1 MVFRQARSVLLTCTA
16 IAVLAVAPG
25 AFAQDAASDAATNS
39 DGTTLKKIVV
49 TKGGRAQGTGATD
62 TPLASETTSAEIEQ
76 KQISSIED
84 LGRSAEPGVSFNRS
98 TGAINIRGLEGS
110 RVLTTVDG
118 IPLTYLSDATRDAK
132 GGVDTFDFSSLSAVD
147 VVRGADSSRGGQGAL
162 GGIFAIRTLEPED
175 LISEGKDWGAVVKF
189 AYDGS
194 DNSYSPS
201 AAVAKRINGTSV
213 LFQGGYKWG
222 DERDNQGSVNSYGTT
237 RTKANPADYDQHNLL
252 FKLRQELAGGHTIGV
267 TGESFRRQ
275 RDIDTRTTQTL
286 TGNYRP
292 GNHTSIDDTERDRV
306 SLDYR
311 YRSESA
317 DSFIDSADAALYW
330 MQQRRINGYNAYRF
344 TSVVGPITREN
355 DYEEDS
361 FGLIGSAEKNFT
373 TGNFNHRVT
382 FGWDLAR
389 ITSEQYSSGIDNCR
403 APYTGAYTACAN
415 LHTNQAD
422 TPKVESNRIGFFLDD
437 EIALGESHF
446 FLTPGVRFDWIEH
459 NPKMTDAFDRNAT
472 NPALPDSFSDTAISP
487 KLRLAYKPHDG
498 LEIYGQ
504 WAMGFRA
511 PTAGELYASFG
522 GPGTYLRVGNP
533 GLESETS
540 NGFEIGANIGD
551 DDFGGRIN
559 LFYNR
564 YKNFIDTRSLSA
576 AEAAASG
583 YDITQY
589 PQGGITQN
597 INLDRARI
605 FGVELGAHKRF
616 ENGFSVRT
624 ALAYANGKDLDS
636 GNFLQSVAPLKGV
649 IGVAYDTEQWGVALD
664 WIGSAAGRGQS
675 TSTYF
680 KTPAYGIVDLTAWYA
695 PEQIKGLKINAGIYN
710 LFDKTYYDYANARTG
725 RTQPAEYY
733 SEPGRYFK
741 LSITQRF

>member
-25 AFAQDAASDAATNS
+25 AFAQDAAADATADA
-39 DGTTLKKIVV
+39 DGTALKKIVV

-222 DERDNQGSVNSYGTT
+222 DERENQGSVNSYGTT

-267 TGESFRRQ
+267 TAESFRRQ

-403 APYTGAYTACAN
+403 APYTGGYTACAN

-487 KLRLAYKPHDG
+487 KLRLAYEPHDG